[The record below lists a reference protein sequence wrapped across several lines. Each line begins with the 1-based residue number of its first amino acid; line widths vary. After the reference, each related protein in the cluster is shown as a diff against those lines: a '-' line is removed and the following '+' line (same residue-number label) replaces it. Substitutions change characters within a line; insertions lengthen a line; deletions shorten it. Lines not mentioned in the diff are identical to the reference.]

1 MWLIIILR
9 PTYPE
14 IHWVKLWLN
23 ECLISYSEKDKKYN
37 SNRNIG
43 HWPRCP
49 KFSPSLPSQ
58 SGFFKMEYISMFL
71 IWNVRQ
77 KRFVCFTYNL
87 SSHVSNRRS
96 HKIRNS
102 PRIYLKFSAFEI
114 YVGFVSHLVRLY
126 FLRRETW
133 DVRWTSSYS
142 VLFVLLCLTHVVSN
156 RLLVVSRDEKQTFS
170 LQIG

>member
-1 MWLIIILR
+1 MWLIKVLR

-58 SGFFKMEYISMFL
+58 SGFFKMEYISRYVSHLKCKTEKICLF
-71 IWNVRQ
+71 
-77 KRFVCFTYNL
+77 YNL

-126 FLRRETW
+126 FLGRETW
-133 DVRWTSSYS
+133 DVR
-142 VLFVLLCLTHVVSN
+142 
-156 RLLVVSRDEKQTFS
+156 
-170 LQIG
+170 